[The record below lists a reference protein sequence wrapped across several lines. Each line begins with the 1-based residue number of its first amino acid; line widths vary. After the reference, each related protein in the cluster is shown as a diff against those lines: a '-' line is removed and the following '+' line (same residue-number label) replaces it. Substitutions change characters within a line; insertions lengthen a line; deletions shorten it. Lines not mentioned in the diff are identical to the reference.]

1 MKAINIH
8 GWQVSIAEA
17 RQIQDDLACRVSRES
32 EGSLPQLVAGVD
44 ISVRRNGTAKAAVVI
59 LTYPEMVP
67 IEIKTIDGTL
77 NFPYVPGLLTFRE
90 APLVLAA
97 CEKLSF
103 MPDIILV
110 DGQGI
115 AHPRRFG
122 LASHLGILFDIP
134 TIGCAKSRLCG
145 KHEIPADKAGCYT
158 ELLDDG
164 EVIGA
169 VLRTKRGIKPIYVS
183 IGHKCDL
190 GMAVR
195 IVLEC
200 CRGYRI
206 PQPTRLA
213 HLAANGE
220 SVTNMTGLMKMP
232 VRSGLEVYKQENGNR
247 R

>member
-1 MKAINIH
+1 MKARNIH

-17 RQIQDDLACRVSRES
+17 RQLQEDLACRVSKES
-32 EGSLPQLVAGVD
+32 EGKPLQLVAGVD
-44 ISVRRNGTAKAAVVI
+44 ISVGRNGTAKAAIII
-59 LTYPEMVP
+59 LTYPDMVP
-67 IEIKTIDGTL
+67 IEIKTVNGSPG
-77 NFPYVPGLLTFRE
+77 FPYVPGLLTFRE

-103 MPDIILV
+103 TPDIILV

-145 KHEIPADKAGCYT
+145 EHEIPEDKAGCYT
-158 ELLDDG
+158 ELLDNG

-169 VLRTKRGIKPIYVS
+169 VLRTKKGTKPIYVS

-190 GMAVR
+190 ETAVK

-213 HLAANGE
+213 HLAAGGE
-220 SVTNMTGLMKMP
+220 ALTNIAG
-232 VRSGLEVYKQENGNR
+232 
-247 R
+247 